1 MATVSHAPITDQV
14 QWDTFKSARPEANF
28 LQSWEWG
35 EFHKARGCVVERIGF
50 FRSNKLI
57 GIVSYVI
64 ESARRATYM
73 AVAGG
78 PIIDWAPSPDREVVA
93 YVFETLRDRAR
104 QHGCSFIRMRPQ
116 AVDTQEVR
124 SMCAKLG
131 FRPSPMH
138 LTADLTSQL
147 DLSPEPDELLA
158 NMRKS
163 TRYEIRKAQKMGV
176 EIRVST
182 KLDDVD
188 EFYEVQL
195 QTAKRQHF
203 VPFSRDFLKKQF
215 EAFAQ
220 SNKVLLYKSYLEGTL
235 LAMAF
240 VIFDTNEGVYHYGA
254 STEEAR
260 RAPGA
265 YLIQWEAICEARRR
279 GCSRYNFWGVT
290 PMGVTDKRFSSI
302 SLFKR
307 GFGGEDVAYL
317 PAQDLVIAPLPYFI
331 NYIIER
337 VRHLHRRL

>member
-1 MATVSHAPITDQV
+1 MPHLSHAPITDRA
-14 QWDTFKSARPEANF
+14 QWDAFKSERPEANF

-35 EFHKARGCVVERIGF
+35 EFHQTRGCIVERIGF
-50 FRSNKLI
+50 FRSDKLI

-78 PIIDWAPSPDREVVA
+78 PIIDWLPSPDREVVA
-93 YVFETLRDRAR
+93 YVFETLRTHAK

-116 AVDTQEVR
+116 AVDTPEVR
-124 SMCAKLG
+124 KLCIELG
-131 FRPSPMH
+131 FRLSPMH

-147 DLSPEPDELLA
+147 NLAPEPDELLA

-176 EIRVST
+176 AVEVST
-182 KLDDVD
+182 DPNDID
-188 EFYEVQL
+188 EFYMVQL
-195 QTAKRQHF
+195 QTAKRQRF

-215 EAFAQ
+215 VAFVQ
-220 SNKVLLYKSYLEGTL
+220 SEKVFLYKSYYEGTL

-240 VIFDTNEGVYHYGA
+240 VIFDAAEGVYHYGA
-254 STEEAR
+254 STEDGR

-279 GCSRYNFWGVT
+279 GCLRYNFWGVT
-290 PMGVTDKRFSSI
+290 PEGVTDKRFSSI

-317 PAQDLVIAPLPYFI
+317 PAQDMIISPLPYYI
-331 NYIIER
+331 NYVIER
-337 VRHLHRRL
+337 IRHYRRRL

>member
-1 MATVSHAPITDQV
+1 MPAVSHAPITDRV
-14 QWDTFKSARPEANF
+14 QWEAFKSARPEANF

-35 EFHKARGCVVERIGF
+35 EFHQARGCIVERIGF

-78 PIIDWAPSPDREVVA
+78 PIIDWVPSPDREVVT
-93 YVFETLRDRAR
+93 YVFQTLRA
-104 QHGCSFIRMRPQ
+104 QAKHHGCSFIRMRSQ
-116 AVDTQEVR
+116 VVDAPEVR
-124 SMCAKLG
+124 RLCAELG

-147 DLSPEPDELLA
+147 DLAPEPDELLA
-158 NMRKS
+158 KMRKS

-176 EIRVST
+176 TIELST
-182 KLDDVD
+182 NPDDVD

-195 QTAKRQHF
+195 QTAKRQRF
-203 VPFSRDFLKKQF
+203 VPFSRAFLKKQF
-215 EAFAQ
+215 VAFAQ
-220 SNKVLLYKSYLEGTL
+220 SDKVLLYKSYYEGTL
-235 LAMAF
+235 LALAF
-240 VIFDTNEGVYHYGA
+240 VIFDAAEGVYHYGA
-254 STEEAR
+254 STEDGR

-279 GCSRYNFWGVT
+279 GCLRYNFWGVT
-290 PMGVTDKRFSSI
+290 PEGVTDKRFSSI

-317 PAQDLVIAPLPYFI
+317 PAQDMIISPLPYFI
-331 NYIIER
+331 NYLIER
-337 VRHLHRRL
+337 IRHYRRKL